1 MKIEGLTWP
10 LVASVAVHLAALFV
24 PLGAHWVP
32 LKSVQAPALEVVL
45 LNARKPTSLKEKS
58 TPAQA
63 LAQASWAGGGD
74 AERGRATSMSNQS
87 TANTPPSPSQAMQE
101 QLGRLAQEQQALL
114 GQLKRQA
121 AQSPAAVQKA
131 LAAIE
136 RRIQDENARPRTRF
150 LGPSTREVVYAEY
163 YDRLR
168 HQIEALGT
176 RQFPTRQ
183 GKPLYGSLTLILT
196 VDARGRVVAVELV
209 QSSGQPDLDRSAR
222 AIANGAAPYG
232 EFSDDMRRE
241 ADQLAWVIRFTFS
254 AESGLTTRSFDPSA
268 RP

>member
-1 MKIEGLTWP
+1 MKAEGLTWP
-10 LVASVAVHLAALFV
+10 LVLSVMVHLAALAI
-24 PLGAHWVP
+24 PLTATWVT

-45 LNARKPTSLKEKS
+45 LNARKPAKSNEKNA
-58 TPAQA
+58 TAQA
-63 LAQASWAGGGD
+63 LAQATWAGGGD
-74 AERGRATSMSNQS
+74 ADRGRATSMSNQS
-87 TANTPPSPSQAMQE
+87 THNAPPSPSKALQE

-114 GQLKRQA
+114 GQLKKQSTQA
-121 AQSPAAVQKA
+121 PAAVQKA
-131 LAAIE
+131 LAEIE

-150 LGPSTREVVYAEY
+150 LGPSTREVAYAEY

-176 RQFPTRQ
+176 RQFPSRN
-183 GKPLYGSLTLILT
+183 GKPLYGSLTMILT
-196 VDARGRVVAVELV
+196 VDARGRVAALELV
-209 QSSGQPDLDRSAR
+209 QRSGQPDLDRSAR

-232 EFSDDMRRE
+232 EFTDDMRHQ

-254 AESGLTTRSFDPSA
+254 AESGLKTRSFDPAA